1 MPSTTAVVGSSV
13 GLHARPA
20 ALIAEAA
27 AAAGVPVTLSLV
39 GGTPVNAA
47 SALMLMTLGATKG
60 TEVIVTS
67 DDQAALDK
75 IADLVRS
82 DLDA

>member
-1 MPSTTAVVGSSV
+1 MPSITAVVGSSV

-27 AAAGVPVTLSLV
+27 ASAGVPVTLSLV

-60 TEVIVTS
+60 TEVIIAS

>member
-1 MPSTTAVVGSSV
+1 MPSTTVAVGSSI

-20 ALIAEAA
+20 ATIAEAVS
-27 AAAGVPVTLSLV
+27 AAGVPVTLAV
-39 GGTPVNAA
+39 AGGEPVDAG
-47 SALMLMTLGATKG
+47 SALLIMTLGATAG

-67 DDQAALDK
+67 DDPGTLDK
-75 IADLVRS
+75 VAGLVAS